1 MLPLPASLASFDR
14 AKPTLRSTRRL
25 GGSFQAFSR
34 DVFRLQFFLSRSRIT
49 NLGVAIL
56 VGLLLIS
63 ASANLKYAT
72 RGSSVVEREHD
83 FAEFREEGGKSK
95 KQHSFSEATAA
106 QVVPPS
112 IEETISEASR
122 LRGATHLVVVAGHAI
137 WNVRLEW
144 GWGGARFFLHNR
156 RGVMQKHGRRTR
168 TGFCTITSRAR
179 SEHSI
184 ITLYEGTR
192 HYCFWHLS
200 KVVSIL
206 IDLLFLELRLRS
218 LTLLLC

>member
-14 AKPTLRSTRRL
+14 AKPALWNTRRL

-56 VGLLLIS
+56 VALLLIS

-83 FAEFREEGGKSK
+83 FAEFLEEGSKSK
-95 KQHSFSEATAA
+95 KQHSSEVTFS

-112 IEETISEASR
+112 IEETISDASR

-137 WNVRLEW
+137 WNVRLN
-144 GWGGARFFLHNR
+144 GLL
-156 RGVMQKHGRRTR
+156 
-168 TGFCTITSRAR
+168 TG
-179 SEHSI
+179 EI
-184 ITLYEGTR
+184 I
-192 HYCFWHLS
+192 
-200 KVVSIL
+200 
-206 IDLLFLELRLRS
+206 
-218 LTLLLC
+218 LT